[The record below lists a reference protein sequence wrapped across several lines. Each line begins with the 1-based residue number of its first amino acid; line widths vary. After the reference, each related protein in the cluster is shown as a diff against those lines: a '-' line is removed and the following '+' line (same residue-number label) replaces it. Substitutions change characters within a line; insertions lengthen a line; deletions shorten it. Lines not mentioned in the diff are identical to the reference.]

1 MLLCMVTIVVAIG
14 LLSRVKLTDVY
25 KDKSLLIY
33 LMCHMVMD
41 TVKSAYVW
49 KYSWGIKTIEARNG

>member
-33 LMCHMVMD
+33 NVSYGHG
-41 TVKSAYVW
+41 
-49 KYSWGIKTIEARNG
+49 YSEVSVCMEILLGHQND